1 MTCIGSRE
9 AFNSYRSKL
18 VGLVGASVTLRTL
31 ASCAEP
37 PARLIIGCDGKAAL
51 STITHNRASINSNL
65 HHWDLISA
73 LKDIWESMGS
83 VPLTTHVKGHQ
94 DEASSQLSRL
104 ERMNIAMDR
113 LAKITATSYLPR
125 DLNWTIA
132 ELGMPTVTI
141 QGRAISQPLQQCIY
155 SLITGSN
162 IASYFSAKHYINTD
176 TVHWESFATSQT
188 KVSTTTNIFV
198 TKWMSDTAPTGKILV
213 KRRHSI
219 SSKCPRCGYLGEDR
233 EHVLVCWG
241 LGAATIWEKGITAL
255 KNLMEEEKT
264 HPDIYRFMI
273 EGLSSYRKSPRQST
287 FIRHRYQWQQEVQD
301 IGWLNILSGMLGRQV
316 VQKQQDYYY
325 HINSRKTG
333 KNWGSRIILQLWTI
347 THNMWHGRN
356 VVEHNKQAIHNTIG
370 VQLLDLE
377 IEKEYD
383 KGCHDLPI
391 TVHKWFHPSKEEIL
405 AKSVDYKKGWLVI
418 VKSVKESQQVAD
430 YGIFSTSR
438 TLRNWIGLRA

>member
-1 MTCIGSRE
+1 
-9 AFNSYRSKL
+9 
-18 VGLVGASVTLRTL
+18 VTLRTL
-31 ASCAEP
+31 ASCTEP

-51 STITHNRASINSNL
+51 SNITRHRDSIHSSL
-65 HHWDLISA
+65 QHWDLIST

-83 VPLTTHVKGHQ
+83 EPLTTHVKGHQ
-94 DEASSQLSRL
+94 DATLSQLSRL
-104 ERMNIAMDR
+104 EVMNVAMDR

-125 DLNWTIA
+125 DPNWSME

-155 SLITGSN
+155 SSITGAN
-162 IASYFSAKHYINTD
+162 IASYFSTKHNINTD
-176 TVHWESFATSQT
+176 TIHWESFATSRT

-241 LGAATIWEKGITAL
+241 VGAAIIWDKGMLAL
-255 KNLMEEEKT
+255 KHLLDKENTNPDISRFLMEG
-264 HPDIYRFMI
+264 I
-273 EGLSSYRKSPRQST
+273 SSYRRSPRLT
-287 FIRHRYQWQQEVQD
+287 NLIRHQHQWQQEIQE
-301 IGWLNILSGMLGRQV
+301 IGWLNVLSGMLGKQV
-316 VQKQQDYYY
+316 VQKQQDHYY
-325 HINSRKTG
+325 HLNSRKTG
-333 KNWGSRIILQLWTI
+333 KNWGARIILQLWTI
-347 THNMWHGRN
+347 TRNMWHGRN
-356 VVEHNKQAIHNTIG
+356 VVKHHKQNIQNTIG

-383 KGCHDLPI
+383 KGCQDLPA
-391 TVHKWFHPSKEEIL
+391 TVHKWFRPSKEEIL
-405 AKSVDYKKGWLVI
+405 VKSVEYKKGWLVI

-438 TLRNWIGLRA
+438 TLRNWIGLQT